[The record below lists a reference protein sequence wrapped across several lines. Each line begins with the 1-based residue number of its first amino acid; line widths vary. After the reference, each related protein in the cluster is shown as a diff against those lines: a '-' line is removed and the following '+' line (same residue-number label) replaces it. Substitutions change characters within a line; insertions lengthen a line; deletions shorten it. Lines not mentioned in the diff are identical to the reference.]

1 MLQAD
6 DLMQTAASRTK
17 LYDYGSAPLRE
28 GLDVLC
34 RALEAEAALN
44 DAGREAAEARL
55 LAILGE
61 RLRMQDWFRREPGID
76 EQRIVAP
83 LWVVGLPRSGTSV
96 LSQLLSEDPANR
108 SIRRWEASHPTPP
121 PGLAPESD
129 DLRIAAT
136 RAMLAA
142 RYAASPEMMAMNPI
156 TVGDPSENSCFLE
169 HTFQTLHFAG
179 LYRVPSYAEYA
190 LNCDMRLAHRYFLRT
205 LKLLQWCAPGVR
217 WNLKYPLDLFH
228 LGSIF
233 AEAPDVRVIWTHRD
247 PLKAVPSVASLLAAR
262 RRPHTRHIDKREI
275 AREELRL
282 RAEQVRRG
290 LCFEVPQGSAPII
303 HVMNR
308 DLLADSEITVRTL
321 YGELGLEFSPPFA
334 RALRARL
341 AARPKGKF
349 GLHEYTAEE
358 FGLDRAA
365 LDDAFRA
372 YLQRFDLRA

>member
-6 DLMQTAASRTK
+6 DLMETAASRSK

-44 DAGREAAEARL
+44 EAGREAAGAQL

-61 RLRMQDWFRREPGID
+61 RLRMEDWLRREPSID
-76 EQRIVAP
+76 RQKIAAP
-83 LWVVGLPRSGTSV
+83 LWVVGLPRSGTSA

-108 SIRRWEASHPTPP
+108 SIRRWEAAYPTPP

-129 DLRIAAT
+129 EPRIAAT
-136 RAMLAA
+136 RAMLAS
-142 RYAASPEMMAMNPI
+142 RYAASPEMRAMNPI
-156 TVGDPSENSCFLE
+156 TVEDPSENSCFLE

-179 LYRVPSYAEYA
+179 LYRVPSYGEYA
-190 LNCDMRLAHRYFLRT
+190 LNCDMRLPYRYFLRA
-205 LKLLQWCAPGVR
+205 LKLLQWCDPGAR

-247 PLKAVPSVASLLAAR
+247 PRQAVPSVASLLAAR
-262 RRPHTRHIDKREI
+262 RRPHTLHIDKHEVG
-275 AREELRL
+275 REELRL

-308 DLLADSEITVRTL
+308 DLLADPERTVRTL
-321 YGELGLEFSPPFA
+321 YAGLGLEFSSPFA
-334 RALRARL
+334 RALRIRL

-349 GLHEYTAEE
+349 GLHQYTAEE
-358 FGLDRAA
+358 FGLDRST
-365 LDDAFRA
+365 LEEAFRD
-372 YLQRFDLRA
+372 YIERFDLA

>member
-1 MLQAD
+1 MLRAD
-6 DLMQTAASRTK
+6 DLMETAASRSK
-17 LYDYGSAPLRE
+17 LHDYGSAPLRE

-44 DAGREAAEARL
+44 EIGHEAAETQL

-61 RLRMQDWFRREPGID
+61 RLRIQDWFRREPSID
-76 EQRIVAP
+76 EQKIIAP

-108 SIRRWEASHPTPP
+108 SIRRWEALHPTPP
-121 PGLAPESD
+121 PGLTPDSD
-129 DLRIAAT
+129 DPRIVAT

-156 TVGDPSENSCFLE
+156 TVSDPSENSCFLE
-169 HTFQTLHFAG
+169 HTFQSLHFAG

-190 LNCDMRLAHRYFLRT
+190 LNCDMRLTYRYFLRT
-205 LKLLQWCAPGVR
+205 LKLLQWSAPGLR

-247 PLKAVPSVASLLAAR
+247 PRRAVPSVASLLAAR
-262 RRPHTRHIDKREI
+262 RRPHTRHIDRHQI
-275 AREELRL
+275 GREELRL

-290 LCFEVPQGSAPII
+290 LHFEVPPGSAPII

-308 DLLADSEITVRTL
+308 DLLANPEMTVRTL
-321 YGELGLEFSPPFA
+321 YGELGREFSQPFA
-334 RALRARL
+334 RALQARL

-349 GLHEYTAEE
+349 GHHEYTAEE
-358 FGLDRAA
+358 FGLDRATLEA
-365 LDDAFRA
+365 TFGA
-372 YLQRFDLRA
+372 YIVRFDLYA